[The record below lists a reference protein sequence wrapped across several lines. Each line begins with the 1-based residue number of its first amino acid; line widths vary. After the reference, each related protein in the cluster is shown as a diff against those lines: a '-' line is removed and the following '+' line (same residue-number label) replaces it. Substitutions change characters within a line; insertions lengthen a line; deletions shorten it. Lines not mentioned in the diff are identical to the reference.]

1 MSTLAPLLEK
11 FFLKRLIQQR
21 QVSPNT
27 IAAYRDSW
35 RLLLHFVTDRLSKS
49 ANTLDITEFD
59 AELIGVF
66 LNYLELERGNS
77 IRTRN
82 ARLAAIHAFFRF
94 IALETPEYS
103 GLICRVLAIP
113 QKRYEKRIVG
123 FLDRDQE
130 DALLAAPDLSS
141 MIGRR
146 DYALM
151 LLMLETGM
159 RVSETIA
166 LNRAHVVIDVTG
178 AHVRCLGKG
187 RKERS
192 TPIGSTVVEV
202 LKSWLTER
210 DDNETAPL
218 FISRRG
224 TRMSRDAVERL
235 ETKHTN
241 TATLTCPSM
250 SKKRITPHVLRHTT
264 AVSLLQA
271 GVDRSIIAL
280 WLGHEQLETTQI
292 YLAADMKTKERAL
305 ARVLPHAER
314 LMRYQPENEVLAFLE
329 AL

>member
-1 MSTLAPLLEK
+1 MSALAPLLEA

-27 IAAYRDSW
+27 IASYRDSW
-35 RLLLHFVTDRLSKS
+35 RLLLHFVTDKLSKS
-49 ANTLDITEFD
+49 ANTLVITEFD
-59 AELIGVF
+59 AELIGAF
-66 LNYLELERGNS
+66 LNHLELERGNS

-123 FLDRDQE
+123 FLDREQE
-130 DALLAAPDLSS
+130 DALLAAPDLSL

-159 RVSETIA
+159 RVSEAIA
-166 LNRAHVVIDVTG
+166 LDCVHVVIGVSG

-192 TPIGSTVVEV
+192 TPIGKTVVEA

-210 DDNETAPL
+210 DGNEASPL

-235 ETKHTN
+235 VTKHTN

-250 SKKRITPHVLRHTT
+250 SKKRVTPHVLRHTT

-314 LMRYQPENEVLAFLE
+314 LMRYQPEDEVLAFLE